1 MELET
6 GLFSATLMGWVA
18 FAYGAI
24 LLKALAMAPWR
35 RLRNSEQLHVFL
47 GACVLL
53 LILWSMRAQLQPGLS
68 YHLLGVTTLTLMFGW
83 SFGVIGSS
91 LVLLGITINGSLGWD
106 VFALNAFLT
115 CVLPVTLTQVLLVLG
130 RSLLPRNFF
139 IYVLGNGFLTAGMVA
154 SLSGGL
160 ALWLLAYSGAYSW
173 LELKENLLPYFPLMF
188 LPEAVINGWAMTVL
202 VAYRP
207 QWVSSFSDKHYINGK

>member
-6 GLFSATLMGWVA
+6 GLFSSALMGWVA
-18 FAYGAI
+18 LFYGVI

-47 GACVLL
+47 GACVVL
-53 LILWSMRAQLQPGLS
+53 LILWSMRAQVQPGLA
-68 YHLLGVTTLTLMFGW
+68 YHLLGVTSLTLMFGW
-83 SFGVIGSS
+83 SFGVIASS
-91 LVLLGITINGSLGWD
+91 LVLLGITVNGGLGWD

-115 CVLPVTLTQVLLVLG
+115 SVLPVTLTQVILVLV
-130 RSLLPRNFF
+130 RSLLPKNFF
-139 IYVLGNGFLTAGMVA
+139 IYVLGNGFLTAGFVS

-202 VAYRP
+202 VAFRP
-207 QWVSSFSDKHYINGK
+207 QWVSSFSDDLYINGK

>member
-6 GLFSATLMGWVA
+6 DLFSSAVLGWIA
-18 FAYGAI
+18 LFYGLI
-24 LLKALAMAPWR
+24 LLKALHLAPWR
-35 RLRNSEQLHVFL
+35 RLRDSEQLHVFL

-53 LILWSMRAQLQPGLS
+53 LILWSMRAPVQPGLT
-68 YHLLGVTTLTLMFGW
+68 YHLLGVTALTLMFGW
-83 SFGVIGSS
+83 SLGVIGSS
-91 LVLLGITINGSLGWD
+91 LVLLGITLNGKLGWD

-115 CVLPVTLTQVLLVLG
+115 GVLPVTLTQVVLVVT

-139 IYVLGNGFLTAGMVA
+139 IYVLGNGFLTAGFVA

-160 ALWLLAYSGAYSW
+160 ALWLLALSGAYSW
-173 LELKENLLPYFPLMF
+173 LELRENLLPYFPLMF
-188 LPEAVINGWAMTVL
+188 LPEAVINGWVMTVL

-207 QWVSSFSDKHYINGK
+207 HWISSFSDEHYINGK